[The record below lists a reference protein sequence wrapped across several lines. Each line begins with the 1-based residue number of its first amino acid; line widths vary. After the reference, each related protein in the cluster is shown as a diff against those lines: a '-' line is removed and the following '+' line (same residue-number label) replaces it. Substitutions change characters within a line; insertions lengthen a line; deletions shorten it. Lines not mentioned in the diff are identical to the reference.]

1 MLRPEHDRYV
11 DAASKILLRLSE
23 TAPAGR
29 PWALKDPRL
38 VMTLGYWTA
47 AAAQVGVRYALLLT
61 MREPLANAASL
72 CVHGVGRRT
81 DPLRRWADVN
91 RLLLEQEKEHA
102 AAAAVDE
109 GATSLVVISEQ
120 EREHAASVDADGGT
134 TSLVVSINDLW
145 SNATRPLLLETILAW
160 GARAQLRLE
169 NDRGTFEAFDA
180 AFGLTPH
187 ATEAAAREVGDA
199 RTLGAGCRP
208 SLLRLQP
215 EDVEIARRLRG
226 RACDAIHERSS
237 GTKVSPAKRCLT
249 L

>member
-1 MLRPEHDRYV
+1 MLRPEHARYV

-81 DPLRRWADVN
+81 DSLRRWADIN

-102 AAAAVDE
+102 AAATVDE
-109 GATSLVVISEQ
+109 GATSLVVMSEQ
-120 EREHAASVDADGGT
+120 EREHAASVDDGGP

-160 GARAQLRLE
+160 GARAHLRLE

-215 EDVEIARRLRG
+215 EDVEIARRLRR
-226 RACDAIHERSS
+226 RACDAILRST
-237 GTKVSPAKRCLT
+237 GTMVSPAKSCPT